1 MKQKTI
7 CFISSSG
14 GHFEQLVILQKANV
28 PLKKITITERT
39 NFNGKEK
46 DTYYIRQINRKEFFF
61 IYNMLLN
68 SFTLFKIFISEKPDI
83 IVSTGALCCIP
94 MFIIGKLY
102 KKKLIFIE
110 SFSKVNS
117 PTLTGKFIY
126 RFADLFI
133 VQWESLKKFYPNA
146 IYMGSI
152 Y

>member
-28 PLKKITITERT
+28 PLKKITITEKT

-68 SFTLFKIFISEKPDI
+68 SFTLLKIFISEKPDI

-102 KKKLIFIE
+102 RKKLIFIE